1 MDVRKA
7 LISALRL
14 AITILLL
21 GSSTAT
27 FAHSGGLNASGCH
40 GGSKPYHCHRSASE
54 MVGNRLRCDLGSKS
68 KECNQ
73 SSTQSGSSTSES
85 ITVPKNGYAQ
95 GANWYCHNG
104 FKEDR
109 VNNKCLAI
117 AVPKN
122 GYAQGANWYC
132 HNGFKEDRVN
142 NTCLAD

>member
-1 MDVRKA
+1 MDVRQA
-7 LISALRL
+7 LVTALRL
-14 AITILLL
+14 AVTILLI
-21 GSSTAT
+21 GSSAVI

-109 VNNKCLAI
+109 VNN
-117 AVPKN
+117 
-122 GYAQGANWYC
+122 
-132 HNGFKEDRVN
+132 
-142 NTCLAD
+142 TCLAD

>member
-1 MDVRKA
+1 MDVKKA
-7 LISALRL
+7 LVSALRL

-73 SSTQSGSSTSES
+73 RPTQPRSPASES
-85 ITVPKNGYAQ
+85 ITVPKNGYAS
-95 GANWYCHNG
+95 GEYWHCHNG
-104 FKEDR
+104 FKADR
-109 VNNKCLAI
+109 VNNKCLA
-117 AVPKN
+117 
-122 GYAQGANWYC
+122 
-132 HNGFKEDRVN
+132 D
-142 NTCLAD
+142 